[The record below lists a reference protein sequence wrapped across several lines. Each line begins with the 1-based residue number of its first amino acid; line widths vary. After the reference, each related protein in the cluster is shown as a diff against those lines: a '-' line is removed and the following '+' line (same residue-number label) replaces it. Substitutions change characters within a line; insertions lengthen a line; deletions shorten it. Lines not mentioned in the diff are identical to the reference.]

1 MLSQRPAQVFRL
13 GSPLPGMPRFLR
25 RSGTVLSTAVLL
37 AVVAVTGAGAAD
49 VPPLPPLEPLPS
61 LLGGDP
67 PQQSSAQSG
76 SAAAASAAP
85 ARSQTATAT
94 SVAAELQRLV
104 AAQIDAVRHSYGR
117 SRLTLSTQLTRAG
130 QEHARQLAL
139 AGFFS
144 HDWPDGTPF
153 GHWIRRFYPVGSART
168 WRAGENLAW
177 SVQDVTAQQAVELW
191 LASPEHRRILL
202 DTRWRQVGLGVI
214 RADGAGGVYGGQ
226 SVVILA
232 AEFGVRR

>member
-1 MLSQRPAQVFRL
+1 
-13 GSPLPGMPRFLR
+13 MPHLLR
-25 RSGTVLSTAVLL
+25 RSATVAFAGALL
-37 AVVAVTGAGAAD
+37 AVVATTGARAAD
-49 VPPLPPLEPLPS
+49 GPSLPPLPEALPS

-67 PQQSSAQSG
+67 PQQASAQSSG
-76 SAAAASAAP
+76 APAASAH
-85 ARSQTATAT
+85 SQTATT
-94 SVAAELQRLV
+94 TRVSSELQRLV
-104 AAQIDAVRHSYGR
+104 AAQINAVRRSYGR
-117 SRLTLSTQLTRAG
+117 PRLTLSTQLTRAG

-153 GHWIRRFYPVGSART
+153 GRWIRRFYPVGTARS

-214 RADGAGGVYGGQ
+214 RADGAGGVYGEQ

-232 AEFGVRR
+232 AEFGLRR